1 MGRLFLENLSSEKV
15 YSCKK
20 CKTHLVDK
28 DQLISKNFHGK
39 TGRAFLFNL
48 AVNVDLGPAK
58 DKVMM
63 TGLHT
68 VKSVMCKSCREVIGW
83 TYVFAYEA
91 SEKYKEGKFII
102 ERSFMIKDKIP
113 NMNSE
118 ENKEMVESDEPEKG
132 NRIAWISQ

>member
-1 MGRLFLENLSSEKV
+1 MGRLFLENLDSDKV
-15 YSCKK
+15 YCCKK
-20 CKTHLVDK
+20 CKSHLVDK

-39 TGRAFLFNL
+39 TGRAFLFNK
-48 AVNVDLGPAK
+48 AVNVDLGPPK

-68 VKSVMCKSCREVIGW
+68 VKSVHCKSCRQEVGW

-102 ERSFMIKDKIP
+102 ERSYMMRDVIP
-113 NMNSE
+113 IMSSE
-118 ENKEMVESDEPEKG
+118 EDK
-132 NRIAWISQ
+132 